1 MADTG
6 TRFPT
11 REEVD
16 FVIVGSGSAGGI
28 LAKELSTGGFSVVV
42 LEQGPY
48 RTAADFKHDELS
60 IFFNHELFGGWPG
73 HDAQTFRHH
82 KDETAIVPERPPA
95 LYARTVGGAS
105 VHFSGNVWRLRPLD
119 FKERSL
125 LGPMEGTG
133 FADWPITYE
142 ELEPYYTKVDWEIG
156 VSGAPGPFDP
166 PRSKPYPLPPLP
178 LKSSG
183 AILEKGA
190 KAIGLHAQ
198 VAPKAILSQPYRGR
212 APCVHCGFC
221 LGFGCEVG
229 AKSSTLAAMIPLA
242 EATGRCEIRPLSTV
256 ARLETNEAGRINEV
270 VYYDSAGQLQ
280 AQKAKSVVLSANGA
294 ETARLLLMS
303 ESSRFPQGL
312 ANSSGIVGKYL
323 MFNGHA
329 TAHGAFE
336 HPLNE
341 YKSVQCSRIVHD
353 FYASDPQRGF
363 YGGGAIDARPLL
375 NSTPVL
381 YAMTCLP
388 PDTPKW
394 GPGFKKALAFHFTH
408 NMTLLCSTTSVPM
421 ETNDITLDPQLKD
434 RYGRPAVRVTYHD
447 HAHDLAMAKF
457 LQDKAVQILEAAGA
471 QKVWTSPVEPQ
482 SSGPHLLG
490 TCRMGEDPRA
500 SVVDRFHRSHDVKN
514 LFICDG
520 SSMVS
525 SGRGQPTMTIMALA
539 FHAAEHIAAAA
550 RRGEV

>member
-1 MADTG
+1 M
-6 TRFPT
+6 
-11 REEVD
+11 
-16 FVIVGSGSAGGI
+16 
-28 LAKELSTGGFSVVV
+28 K
-42 LEQGPY
+42 
-48 RTAADFKHDELS
+48 
-60 IFFNHELFGGWPG
+60 
-73 HDAQTFRHH
+73 
-82 KDETAIVPERPPA
+82 
-95 LYARTVGGAS
+95 
-105 VHFSGNVWRLRPLD
+105 
-119 FKERSL
+119 
-125 LGPMEGTG
+125 GTG

-142 ELEPYYTKVDWEIG
+142 ELEPYYTMADWEIG

-166 PRSKPYPLPPLP
+166 PRSKPYPSPPLP

-190 KAIGLHAQ
+190 KAIGLNAQ

-270 VYYDSAGQLQ
+270 VYYDSAGHLQ
-280 AQKAKSVVLSANGA
+280 AQKAKAVVLSANGA
-294 ETARLLLMS
+294 ETPRLLLMS
-303 ESSRFPQGL
+303 ESSRFPHGL
-312 ANSSGIVGKYL
+312 ANSSGIVGTYL

-329 TAHGAFE
+329 YAHGAFE
-336 HPLNE
+336 HPVNE

-381 YAMTCLP
+381 YAMRCLP
-388 PDTPKW
+388 PDTPMW

-408 NMTLLCSTTSVPM
+408 NMTLECSTTSVPV

-434 RYGRPAVRVTYHD
+434 RYGRPALRVTYHD

-482 SSGPHLLG
+482 RIGAHLLG

-500 SVVDRFHRSHDVKN
+500 SVIDRFHRSHDVKN

-539 FHAAEHIAAAA
+539 FRAADHIAAAA